1 MKKTVNKILSNFGF
15 SINKLKNK
23 KDLSFD
29 DIYKMKLKESP
40 IIFDVGA
47 NKGQSIE
54 RYLKIFPDCTIHAFE
69 PIKEEYLGI
78 KKKFSD
84 NKNIYINNV
93 ALGDRNEDK
102 SLNVM
107 IRSGTS
113 SFYDLNENTEW
124 LKVRSKQYQTNTVDF
139 KKNIE
144 NVKVIS
150 LDNYCEEKK
159 IEFIDLL
166 KIDVQ
171 GHEEKVLEGTKKM
184 FAKNC
189 IDAVET
195 EIMFDDVY
203 KKHLSFSDI
212 EKHLLHN
219 FRFCGIKTYNN
230 NLFEGINFF
239 AEILYLNKRLIK

>member
-1 MKKTVNKILSNFGF
+1 MKKIINKILSNFGF
-15 SINKLKNK
+15 SLNKLKNK
-23 KDLSFD
+23 KELNFD
-29 DIYKMKLKESP
+29 DIYQIKLRESP

-54 RYLKIFPDCTIHAFE
+54 RFLKIFPNSTIHAFE

-78 KKKFSD
+78 KEKFSN
-84 NKNIYINNV
+84 NKNIHVSNV
-93 ALGDRNEDK
+93 ALGEKQEDK
-102 SLNVM
+102 TLNVM
-107 IRSGTS
+107 MRSGVS

-124 LKVRSKQYQTNTVDF
+124 LKVRSKQYQTSTKHF
-139 KKNIE
+139 KKNTE

-150 LDNYCEEKK
+150 LDNYCEENK

-171 GHEEKVLEGTKKM
+171 GHEEKVLEGSKKM
-184 FAKNC
+184 FAKNS
-189 IDAVET
+189 IQAVET

-212 EKHLLHN
+212 EKYLLPN

>member
-1 MKKTVNKILSNFGF
+1 MKKIINKILSNFGF

-23 KDLSFD
+23 TKLNFD
-29 DIYKMKLKESP
+29 DIYQMKLGQSQT
-40 IIFDVGA
+40 IFDVGA

-54 RYLKIFPDCTIHAFE
+54 RYLKIFPNCIIHAFE
-69 PIKEEYLGI
+69 PIEEEYLGI
-78 KKKFSD
+78 KEKFSD
-84 NKNIYINNV
+84 NKNIHINNL
-93 ALGDRNEDK
+93 ALGEKKEDK
-102 SLNVM
+102 LLNIM
-107 IRSGTS
+107 IRSGVS

-124 LKVRSKQYQTNTVDF
+124 LKARSKEYKTNTSDF
-139 KKNIE
+139 KKNTQ
-144 NVKVIS
+144 NVKVIT
-150 LDNYCEEKK
+150 LDSYCDEQK

-171 GHEEKVLEGTKKM
+171 GHEEEVLKGSKKM
-184 FAKNC
+184 FASNS

-203 KKHLSFSDI
+203 KKHLRFSDI
-212 EKHLLHN
+212 EKYLITN

-239 AEILYLNKRLIK
+239 AEILYLNNRLIK

>member
-1 MKKTVNKILSNFGF
+1 MKKIINKIISSSGY

-23 KDLSFD
+23 KELNFD
-29 DIYKMKLKESP
+29 DIYLMKLNKSP

-47 NKGQSIE
+47 NRGQTIE
-54 RYLKIFPDCTIHAFE
+54 RFLKIFPNCIIHAFE

-78 KKKFSD
+78 KKKYED
-84 NKNIYINNV
+84 NKNVHINNL
-93 ALGDRNEDK
+93 ALGDKEEDK
-102 SLNVM
+102 QFNVM
-107 IRSGTS
+107 IRSGNS

-124 LKVRSKQYQTNTVDF
+124 LKTRKKQSQTDVKDF
-139 KKNIE
+139 KKSIA
-144 NVKVIS
+144 NVKVTT
-150 LDNYCEEKK
+150 LDKYCEEKK
-159 IEFIDLL
+159 IDFIDLL

-171 GHEEKVLEGTKKM
+171 GYEEKVLKGSMQM
-184 FAKNC
+184 FLENN

-203 KKHLSFSDI
+203 KKYLNFSDI
-212 EKHLLHN
+212 EKYLLPN

-239 AEILYLNKRLIK
+239 AEILYFNKRLIK

>member
-1 MKKTVNKILSNFGF
+1 MKKIINKILSNFGF
-15 SINKLKNK
+15 SINRLKK
-23 KDLSFD
+23 KNNLNFD
-29 DIYKMKLKESP
+29 DIYQMKLTETP

-47 NKGQSIE
+47 NKGQTIE
-54 RYLKIFPDCTIHAFE
+54 RFLKIFPNCTIHAFE

-78 KKKFSD
+78 KEKFAN
-84 NKNIYINNV
+84 NKNIHINNL
-93 ALGDRNEDK
+93 ALGEKEEDRI
-102 SLNVM
+102 LNVM

-124 LKVRSKQYQTNTVDF
+124 LKVRSKQYQTNTKDF
-139 KKNIE
+139 KKNTE

-150 LDNYCEEKK
+150 LDSYCEDKN

-171 GHEEKVLEGTKKM
+171 GHEEKVLEGSKIM

-189 IDAVET
+189 INAVET

-212 EKHLLHN
+212 EKHLLPN
-219 FRFCGIKTYNN
+219 FRFSGIKTYNN